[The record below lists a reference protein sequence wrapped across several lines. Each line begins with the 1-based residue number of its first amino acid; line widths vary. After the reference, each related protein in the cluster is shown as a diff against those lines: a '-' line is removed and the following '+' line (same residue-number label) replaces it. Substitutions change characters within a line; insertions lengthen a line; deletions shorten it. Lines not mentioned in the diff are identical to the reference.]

1 MVRSF
6 VRGERDARDD
16 DHDDEIPGAP
26 RLEISHRTEHRER
39 GDGDELGP
47 EWERLQVPRELGQA
61 MAPPDDMHLT

>member
-6 VRGERDARDD
+6 VRGERDARND

-26 RLEISHRTEHRER
+26 RLEIPHRTKHRER